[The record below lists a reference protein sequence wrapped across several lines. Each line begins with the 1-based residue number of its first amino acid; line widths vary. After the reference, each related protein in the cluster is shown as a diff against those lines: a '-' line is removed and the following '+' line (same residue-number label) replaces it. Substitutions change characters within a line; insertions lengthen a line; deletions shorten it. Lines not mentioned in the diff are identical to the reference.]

1 MKNESSSEPE
11 APSPVGPERGPAG
24 DSTLIE
30 PQAVPLTHA
39 RSTKTERRTGG
50 RRWTLY
56 AAVGLAAAMVAAL
69 FSLAPQWITP
79 VAKPP
84 PAMQGESAEG
94 RGAEGAAKARG
105 SSRTAAEQPPPYAAL
120 RREQAREQASAALAR
135 FVELELRLRDELNI
149 DHWGQEGYDE
159 ARDLAQAGD
168 EAFVADRFDQAIDS
182 YQQAADALAALLDAG
197 HAQFDQALAEAVAAI
212 DARRPEE
219 ARTQLDQAKQIR
231 PDDPKLA
238 QAEARAARLPEL
250 LDRFRQAR
258 NHELA
263 GRWAEAVRAY
273 EGIRALD
280 AATADLADAV
290 AEARRN
296 ERAQRLRGHL
306 SSGFA
311 ALERREFPAATKAF
325 EQALAMAPNNASA
338 LGGLQQIAEQS
349 VLVKID
355 GLKREATAF
364 AAAEQWREAAD
375 AYRAIIAL
383 DANVQFARTGL
394 QQADAQ
400 RRTMES
406 LNDLMTNADRL
417 SAAAR
422 YQDALKTLEAAK
434 QLAPRGALLTA
445 AINQADA
452 LLRRYGKPVPVL
464 LRSDNATE
472 VLLSNVG
479 PLGRF
484 SEKRLHLRPGA
495 YTLIGS
501 RDGCRDVRT
510 QITVAEG
517 MAPIDIQCREALQQ

>member
-1 MKNESSSEPE
+1 MKNESSSKPE
-11 APSPVGPERGPAG
+11 APSPAGPERGPAD

-39 RSTKTERRTGG
+39 RSAKTERRTGG

-56 AAVGLAAAMVAAL
+56 AAVGLAAALVAAL
-69 FSLAPQWITP
+69 FTLAPQWIAP
-79 VAKPP
+79 VSKPP

-94 RGAEGAAKARG
+94 AAKARG
-105 SSRTAAEQPPPYAAL
+105 PSRTAAEQPPPYAAL

-182 YQQAADALAALLDAG
+182 YQQAAEALAALLDAG
-197 HAQFDQALAEAVAAI
+197 HAQFDQALTEAVAAI

-231 PDDPKLA
+231 PDDPRLA

-263 GRWAEAVRAY
+263 GRWGEAVQAY

-280 AATADLADAV
+280 AATAGLADAI

-325 EQALAMAPNNASA
+325 ERALAMAPNNASA

-355 GLKREATAF
+355 GLKQEATAL
-364 AAAEQWREAAD
+364 AAAEQWREAAE
-375 AYRAIIAL
+375 AYRTIIAL
-383 DANVQFARTGL
+383 DANVQFARAGL
-394 QQADAQ
+394 QQANAQ
-400 RRTMES
+400 RQTMES
-406 LNDLMTNADRL
+406 LNDLLANADRL

-422 YQDALKTLEAAK
+422 YQEALKTLQAAK

>member
-1 MKNESSSEPE
+1 MKNESSSKPE
-11 APSPVGPERGPAG
+11 APPPAGPERRPAD
-24 DSTLIE
+24 DSALIE

-39 RSTKTERRTGG
+39 RRTKAERRTGG

-56 AAVGLAAAMVAAL
+56 AAIGLAAALAAAL
-69 FSLAPQWITP
+69 FTLAPQWIRP

-84 PAMQGESAEG
+84 PPAMQGGSTEARSPS
-94 RGAEGAAKARG
+94 RPAAA
-105 SSRTAAEQPPPYAAL
+105 QPPPYAAL

-135 FVELELRLRDELNI
+135 FVELELRLRDELNL
-149 DHWGQEGYDE
+149 DQWGQEGYDE
-159 ARDLAQAGD
+159 ARNLAQAGD
-168 EAFVADRFDQAIDS
+168 EAFVAERFDESIDS
-182 YQQAADALAALLDAG
+182 YRQAADALAALLDAG

-212 DARRPEE
+212 DARRLEE
-219 ARTQLDQAKQIR
+219 ARAQLDQAKQIR
-231 PDDPKLA
+231 PEHPKLA

-250 LDRFRQAR
+250 LNRFRQAR

-263 GRWAEAVRAY
+263 GRWADAVQAY

-280 AATADLADAV
+280 AATAGLAEAV

-311 ALERREFPAATKAF
+311 ALERREFSAATRAF

-349 VLVKID
+349 VLVKINR
-355 GLKREATAF
+355 LKQEATAL
-364 AAAEQWREAAD
+364 AAAEQWREAAH
-375 AYRAIIAL
+375 AYRAIMAL
-383 DANVQFARTGL
+383 DANVQFARAGL

-400 RRTMES
+400 RQTLEA
-406 LNDLMTNADRL
+406 LNDLMANADQL
-417 SAAAR
+417 SAEVR
-422 YQDALKTLEAAK
+422 YQDALKTLAEAK
-434 QLAPRGALLTA
+434 QLTPRGALLTA
-445 AINQADA
+445 AIDQADA
-452 LLRRYGKPVPVL
+452 LLRHYGKPVPVL

-472 VLLSNVG
+472 VLLSNIG

-495 YTLIGS
+495 YTLVGS

>member
-1 MKNESSSEPE
+1 MKNESSSKPE
-11 APSPVGPERGPAG
+11 APSPAGPAPG
-24 DSTLIE
+24 PADDSALIE

-39 RSTKTERRTGG
+39 RRTKAERRTGG
-50 RRWTLY
+50 RRRWTLY
-56 AAVGLAAAMVAAL
+56 AAGGLAAALVAAL
-69 FSLAPQWITP
+69 FTLAPQWIKP

-84 PAMQGESAEG
+84 PPAMQG
-94 RGAEGAAKARG
+94 G
-105 SSRTAAEQPPPYAAL
+105 STETRSPSRAAAEQPPPYAAL
-120 RREQAREQASAALAR
+120 RREQARAQASTALAR
-135 FVELELRLRDELNI
+135 FVELELRLRDELNLGQ
-149 DHWGQEGYDE
+149 WGQEGYDE
-159 ARDLAQAGD
+159 ARNLAQAGD
-168 EAFVADRFDQAIDS
+168 EAFVAERFDEAIDS
-182 YQQAADALAALLDAG
+182 YRQAADALAALLDAG

-212 DARRPEE
+212 DARRLEE

-231 PDDPKLA
+231 PDDPQLV
-238 QAEARAARLPEL
+238 QAAARAARLPEL

-263 GRWAEAVRAY
+263 GRWADAVQAY

-280 AATADLADAV
+280 AATAGLADAV

-296 ERAQRLRGHL
+296 ERAQRLRNHL

-311 ALERREFPAATKAF
+311 ALERREFSAATRAF

-349 VLVKID
+349 VLVKINR
-355 GLKREATAF
+355 LKQEATAL

-375 AYRAIIAL
+375 AYRAIMAL
-383 DANVQFARTGL
+383 DANVQFARAGL

-400 RRTMES
+400 RQTLEA
-406 LNDLMTNADRL
+406 LNDLMANADRL
-417 SAAAR
+417 SAEVR
-422 YQDALKTLEAAK
+422 YQDALKTLAEAK

-445 AINQADA
+445 AIDQADA

-472 VLLSNVG
+472 VLLSNIG

-510 QITVAEG
+510 QITVSEG